1 METKEEGTLEVKLT
15 QKQQKNLINKAIKEN
30 ATEVTIQTGELDE
43 EQKDTTDTVKVTLRK
58 SMVEALR
65 EADMALRLK
74 TPHGELRLDAD
85 ALEVVAD
92 QLDKNKTIS
101 LSVKKEDT
109 KDYRKV
115 VGTKASVVSVALY
128 AGKDKISEFGDG
140 KVLMKLEIPKS
151 LVKSKLEAV
160 YIAEDGTIQRFKNG
174 KVVTEKTTDKNG
186 KSVQK
191 KYYVF
196 ETNHFSVYALAKTA
210 TVNTYAKQLK
220 EISAVNKT
228 GVKLTVQK
236 VAATKNTIA
245 AMNLTWKKNKADKVD
260 AYQIYRA
267 SSKNG
272 KYTRISTTVDA
283 SILSYA
289 DNTAD
294 SAAGT
299 TYYYKVRGVKKIGGK
314 NYYTKWSNIVAGK

>member
-1 METKEEGTLEVKLT
+1 MIETGALS
-15 QKQQKNLINKAIKEN
+15 
-30 ATEVTIQTGELDE
+30 E
-43 EQKDTTDTVKVTLRK
+43 EQKAATDTVKVTVR
-58 SMVEALR
+58 
-65 EADMALRLK
+65 ADLLD
-74 TPHGELRLDAD
+74 TLQDAD
-85 ALEVVAD
+85 VALTIDTPNGRMQLDTAALQEVAD
-92 QLDKNKTIS
+92 QLDGQSQIS
-101 LSVKKEDT
+101 FSVKKEAA
-109 KDYRKV
+109 KDYRKII
-115 VGTKASVVSVALY
+115 GSKAYVMSVELY
-128 AGKDKISEFGDG
+128 AGEDKITNFGDG
-140 KVLMKLEIPKS
+140 SDMMKLAVPKS
-151 LVKSKLEAV
+151 LEKSKIEAV

-220 EISAVNKT
+220 EISAVKKT

-299 TYYYKVRGVKKIGGK
+299 TYYYKVRGIKKIGGK